1 MGMRCFLA
9 VLGLSLALGCTR
21 SPTPA
26 EPTPSLRL
34 AVVTDLKGYLEP
46 CGCTSNPLGGIDRL
60 AAEVNALR
68 QDGVPVVLLAAGDLF
83 FDSARIEA
91 TRVDQAHRNAKTLA
105 TILDRIGLAAALPG
119 ASDLAQPAEILDE
132 LRANTELA
140 WLADESPIESVQHR
154 AGAFQLALLGVRAG
168 ADPDAVAAAGA
179 TASAEADLSIVLVD
193 GSRREANRFAAPS
206 RADFV
211 IQGGLD
217 QDAPIAPRPSRGAW
231 VFHASRQGQGLTVVD
246 LFVGEQGAV
255 FVDQSDWSREE
266 RMAQLDRRI
275 DDLAAKIDAWESSA
289 EFEPEELE
297 PQREQLAGLRK
308 ARSAAAT
315 IKPPSKG
322 NAFDARFVE
331 LPTQSPRDPAVS
343 RLMRE
348 HDKAVNQANRAAFA
362 NLKPPA
368 LGPDDIAYV
377 GSAACSGC
385 HAGAYT
391 WWRNHSHGTAYLTLQ
406 QRHKEFNLDCVGCHV
421 TGYEQPGGS
430 TVTHNLDMALVGV
443 GCESCHGPGA
453 AHVANPEVEVV
464 RMTPE
469 STCVAC
475 HNEEHSDLFDYEA
488 YLKTLV
494 VPGHGLP
501 IKTDGSAATP

>member
-1 MGMRCFLA
+1 MRCFLA
-9 VLGLSLALGCTR
+9 VLGLGLALGCTR
-21 SPTPA
+21 SPRPPA
-26 EPTPSLRL
+26 EPAPSLRL

-46 CGCTSNPLGGIDRL
+46 CGCTSDPLGGIDRL
-60 AAEVNALR
+60 AAQVEALR
-68 QDGVPVVLLAAGDLF
+68 KDGVPVVLLAAGDLF
-83 FDSARIEA
+83 FDTERLEP
-91 TRVDQAHRNAKTLA
+91 TRVDQAQRNAKTLA

-119 ASDLAQPAEILDE
+119 ASDLAQPAEILE
-132 LRANTELA
+132 NLRAGTEFS
-140 WLADESPIESVQHR
+140 WLADDSPVEVVEHQ
-154 AGAFQLALLGVRAG
+154 AGDLKLALLGVRAG
-168 ADPDAVAAAGA
+168 ADPDAVSAAAA
-179 TASAEADLSIVLVD
+179 TAAAEADLSILLVD

-206 RADFV
+206 QADFV

-231 VFHASRQGQGLTVVD
+231 VLHASRQGQGLTVVD
-246 LFVGEQGAV
+246 LFVRAKGSA
-255 FVDQSDWSREE
+255 FVDQSDWSRLE
-266 RMAQLDRRI
+266 RVAQLDRRI
-275 DDLAAKIDAWESSA
+275 EDLAAKIDAWEKSA
-289 EFEPEELE
+289 EFGPEELE
-297 PQREQLAGLRK
+297 PQRAQLEELR
-308 ARSAAAT
+308 AERRAAAE
-315 IKPPSKG
+315 IKSPSKG
-322 NAFDARFVE
+322 SAFDARFVE
-331 LPTQSPRDPAVS
+331 LRTRSPKDPAVS
-343 RLMRE
+343 KLMLE
-348 HDKAVNQANRAAFA
+348 HDKAVNRANRAAFA
-362 NLKPPA
+362 NLKPPP

-377 GSAACSGC
+377 GSAACSAC

-391 WWRNHSHGTAYLTLQ
+391 WWRNHSHGAAYLTLQ

-469 STCVAC
+469 TTCVAC

-501 IKTDGSAATP
+501 MTTRGSTATP